1 MNEQLRE
8 ALSDQAL
15 TRYDEDLDLLI
26 TWNGSSGFNVY
37 SSDGESLDT
46 FTVYGKDTNAG
57 SCTPAEALEA
67 IEAHL
72 VELRVEFG
80 SSSYGVEP

>member
-1 MNEQLRE
+1 MNERLRE

-15 TRYDEDLDLLI
+15 VRYDEDLDVLI

-46 FTVYGKDTNAG
+46 FTVYGRNTNAG
-57 SCTPAEALEA
+57 QCTPAEALDA
-67 IEAHL
+67 IETHL
-72 VELRVEFG
+72 AELRADLT
-80 SSSYGVEP
+80 SSSYGVES